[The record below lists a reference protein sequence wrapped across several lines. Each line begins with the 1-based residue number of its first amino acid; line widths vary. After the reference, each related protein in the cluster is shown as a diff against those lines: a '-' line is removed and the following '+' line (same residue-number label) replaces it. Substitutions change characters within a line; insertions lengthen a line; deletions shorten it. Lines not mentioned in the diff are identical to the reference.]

1 MTSVR
6 ATAAEPLPS
15 RPAELALHARD
26 SGPTEPPRAPRP
38 PHRGR
43 AAA

>member
-15 RPAELALHARD
+15 RPAELAPHARD
-26 SGPTEPPRAPRP
+26 SGPDGPPRAPRP